1 MRLGPGHPTIAAQ
14 HLIRKVIDSGAATFG
29 IYHDHTTA
37 AVGALADIRAVAGRI
52 RASAT
57 ADDWRRVLPADLDAA
72 YAAAQQRSRASAVSH
87 EPKPG
92 RAAPAHAVT
101 AAAGVTAA
109 LAILNVA
116 DVQAAARAMQWLIES
131 NREHGRKVDRGT
143 VASWGKGATAV
154 LTAAQLVACGPYEF
168 RNTELRYRAGTPM
181 PTRPPTT
188 PTAPPHSPRRSRR

>member
-1 MRLGPGHPTIAAQ
+1 
-14 HLIRKVIDSGAATFG
+14 
-29 IYHDHTTA
+29 
-37 AVGALADIRAVAGRI
+37 
-52 RASAT
+52 
-57 ADDWRRVLPADLDAA
+57 
-72 YAAAQQRSRASAVSH
+72 
-87 EPKPG
+87 
-92 RAAPAHAVT
+92 VT

-116 DVQAAARAMQWLIES
+116 DVQAAARAMQWLVTS

-181 PTRPPTT
+181 PTRPAHDTNSATT
-188 PTAPPHSPRRSRR
+188 LAAKMPALMWPAFALRVDPAALEFSTYAAASPPRCSW

>member
-1 MRLGPGHPTIAAQ
+1 MSGMPNWCLTG
-14 HLIRKVIDSGAATFG
+14 SGAPMPRRTRQVERPNAAAPTWPLTPLCGWDRATPPSPRSTSSG
-29 IYHDHTTA
+29 RSSIPALPHSASIATTPRQLS
-37 AVGALADIRAVAGRI
+37 GLLADIRAVAGRI
-52 RASAT
+52 LASAT

-116 DVQAAARAMQWLIES
+116 DVQAAARAMQWLIDE
-131 NREHGRKVDRGT
+131 
-143 VASWGKGATAV
+143 
-154 LTAAQLVACGPYEF
+154 QP
-168 RNTELRYRAGTPM
+168 
-181 PTRPPTT
+181 
-188 PTAPPHSPRRSRR
+188 